1 MKHSKKPVF
10 KPLSAYD
17 SRQLTICR
25 AIIDEQR
32 RVVAMVKSVLPP
44 EIATHVSH
52 GVVSSSRL
60 LLYTESASW
69 ASQIRFFNEAI
80 LNKLQS
86 SGQINIKKLQLR
98 VIPALEAA
106 SPVKRKPYLPSAD
119 TVGAIAAQVDE
130 ASGDE
135 LDKALSRLGKTLARR
150 LRSQPAD

>member
-1 MKHSKKPVF
+1 MKHSKKPAF

-32 RVVAMVKSVLPP
+32 RVLAMVKSVLPP
-44 EIATHVSH
+44 EIAAHVRY

-80 LNKLQS
+80 LNKLQA

-98 VIPALEAA
+98 VIPALEVV
-106 SPVKRKPYLPSAD
+106 SPAKRKPRLPSAD
-119 TVGAIAAQVDE
+119 TVGVIAAQVDE
-130 ASGDE
+130 ESGDE
-135 LDKALSRLGKTLARR
+135 LDKALSRLGKTLAKR
-150 LRSQPAD
+150 LRSQSTD